1 MTTNESVEAPPVIA
15 DVHPQQSPGG
25 GSQTPSTALHA
36 QAALLL
42 ASGCAFV
49 ALAGVAAPW
58 LWLGELAVHW
68 SGHAALGLLPALVI
82 WRRRP
87 RYAVV
92 LTLLTMIAVIP
103 GIRSLVEPR
112 LPAVAPVAPAAPVE
126 IGQTASLPITV
137 AFANAYD
144 FNRERTTAMH
154 TIAALTADVVG
165 LAEVSAQDRPLLAVT
180 RWPFQ
185 HWEDR
190 AGTLSVALL
199 SAYPIISTTLHD
211 AHGAG
216 ILEAAI
222 DLGQEHP
229 LRVIVAHLCSPKNV
243 TRETLRNG
251 QLQMLVDL
259 ATVDG
264 KPLLLMGDLNIS
276 SSSPHWRTF
285 IRGSGLRRAPGL
297 SPATWPAVLGPGGIG
312 IDHLLARNLGLTT
325 AQPFSLPGSDH
336 RGLRA
341 TAWLRT
347 EGKD

>member
-1 MTTNESVEAPPVIA
+1 MTTNESIAAPPVIA
-15 DVHPQQSPGG
+15 DVHPQHPHGG
-25 GSQTPSTALHA
+25 GSQTAATALRA
-36 QAALLL
+36 RAALLL

-68 SGHAALGLLPALVI
+68 SGHAALGLLPALVL

-92 LTLLTMIAVIP
+92 LALLTMVAVIP
-103 GIRSLVEPR
+103 GIRSLLEPR
-112 LPAVAPVAPAAPVE
+112 LPAGETRETAA
-126 IGQTASLPITV
+126 TAALPITV
-137 AFANAYD
+137 AFANAND
-144 FNRERTTAMH
+144 FNRERTQAMQ

-165 LAEVSAQDRPLLAVT
+165 LAEVSAKDRPLLAVT

-199 SAYPIISTTLHD
+199 SAYPIISTTLHE
-211 AHGAG
+211 ANGAG
-216 ILEAAI
+216 MLEAAI

-229 LRVIVAHLCSPKNV
+229 LRVIVAHLHSPKDV
-243 TRETLRNG
+243 TTETLRNG

-259 ATVDG
+259 AAVDRR
-264 KPLLLMGDLNIS
+264 PLLLLGDLNIS
-276 SSSPHWRTF
+276 SSSPQWRTF

-312 IDHLLARNLGLTT
+312 IDHLLARDLGLT
-325 AQPFSLPGSDH
+325 AVQPFPIPGSDH

-341 TAWLRT
+341 TAWLRPRD
-347 EGKD
+347 KD